1 MRTPDTVLWRAAR
14 SPIHSWIQRAVTASR
29 WPELSRFS
37 PASAG
42 WAQCLGYSALCP
54 GLWGWVSR
62 HQRWNA
68 EEVLNAYYIE
78 MSKKKGVSATDSTR
92 TSTGLEPEADGP
104 GPRGR
109 WPRAQ
114 SPPPVLQR
122 PARSPPALLWAG
134 RSPQAEQGLR
144 GAPRCM
150 RNCLKCFW
158 VGFRALVR
166 TKATRGKERGV
177 GTGISGV
184 I

>member
-68 EEVLNAYYIE
+68 EEVLNTYYIE
-78 MSKKKGVSATDSTR
+78 MSKKKGVSATDCTR

-104 GPRGR
+104 GPR
-109 WPRAQ
+109 
-114 SPPPVLQR
+114 
-122 PARSPPALLWAG
+122 ALLLSYRELPRVPLPSSGQAG
-134 RSPQAEQGLR
+134 ARKQNKVYGEPP
-144 GAPRCM
+144 GACET
-150 RNCLKCFW
+150 
-158 VGFRALVR
+158 V
-166 TKATRGKERGV
+166 
-177 GTGISGV
+177 
-184 I
+184 